1 MAVDNSPPF
10 YEEDR
15 RHQQNLPP
23 SLTSP
28 MPSPMIERSR
38 SLATPPSP
46 VAGDYTR
53 GRLREVGF
61 ENRRRSRS
69 MATDNSSRRNPD
81 YTSRS
86 LSPPELRYYRI
97 IFIVFSNKSSF
108 IRIIYQMKIILLF
121 FSYIQLSRTEYQM
134 VNNEYIYLNRLFS
147 LFFFLWARILIVL
160 RFSITF
166 FIWSYVSRFENL
178 TIDFNHFMV
187 KSLQLL
193 KYWNDWLTPN
203 FTNKFVSY

>member
-86 LSPPELRYYRI
+86 LSPPELRYCRKFLPYSPTNPVLSTLYI
-97 IFIVFSNKSSF
+97 KW
-108 IRIIYQMKIILLF
+108 KLL
-121 FSYIQLSRTEYQM
+121 YYLLLTLYTEYQM
-134 VNNEYIYLNRLFS
+134 VNNEFMYFS
-147 LFFFLWARILIVL
+147 LFFFFLTFFLWARILTVH

-166 FIWSYVSRFENL
+166 FVWSNVSRF
-178 TIDFNHFMV
+178 
-187 KSLQLL
+187 
-193 KYWNDWLTPN
+193 
-203 FTNKFVSY
+203 